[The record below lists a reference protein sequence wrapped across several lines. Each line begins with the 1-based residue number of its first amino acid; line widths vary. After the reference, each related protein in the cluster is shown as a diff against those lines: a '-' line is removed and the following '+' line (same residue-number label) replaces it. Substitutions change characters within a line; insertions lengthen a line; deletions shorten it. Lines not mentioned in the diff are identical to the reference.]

1 VKLIHKKNISTSVPE
16 MEQVRHET
24 QNVFDN
30 NWLAEMELWEQ
41 LDLFV
46 YFVVM
51 PETIMSHLRVR
62 NDNLLI

>member
-1 VKLIHKKNISTSVPE
+1 